1 MNWHN
6 IGPFSAFF
14 LENALFCG
22 YPLLAALSACSVF
35 RLLKLEEL
43 SQNQKLQPV
52 YFQRTLLNKT
62 QQKISIMLLLLA
74 LAGIL
79 VYQPASFTV
88 NSLLTRFFD
97 CSIFLLGSEFW
108 ENFIIF
114 VVLPLAT
121 FNFIGS
127 VGSTIWL
134 SKLIRRLSFEK
145 VLERRA
151 FIHYLVVAVIEW
163 AGILLMT
170 AGLIVVM
177 RYYS

>member
-6 IGPFSAFF
+6 IGSISAFF

-22 YPLLAALSACSVF
+22 YPLLAALSAFSVF
-35 RLLKLEEL
+35 RLLKLEAI
-43 SQNQKLQPV
+43 SQKQKLQPV

-62 QQKISIMLLLLA
+62 QQKITLMLLVLA

-88 NSLLTRFFD
+88 NSLLTGFFD

-121 FNFIGS
+121 FNFIVS
-127 VGSTIWL
+127 VGSTVWL
-134 SKLIRRLSFEK
+134 SKLIRRLSSEDILGKRTFRQYLL
-145 VLERRA
+145 VAILE
-151 FIHYLVVAVIEW
+151 W
-163 AGILLMT
+163 CGIIFLT

-177 RYYS
+177 RGYS

>member
-43 SQNQKLQPV
+43 SQKQKLQPV
-52 YFQRTLLNKT
+52 YFQRTILNKT
-62 QQKISIMLLLLA
+62 QQKISIMLLVLA

-88 NSLLTRFFD
+88 NSLLSGFFD

-121 FNFIGS
+121 FNFIVS
-127 VGSTIWL
+127 VGSTVWL
-134 SKLIRRLSFEK
+134 SKLIRRLSSVDILEK
-145 VLERRA
+145 RTFRQYLLVAILE
-151 FIHYLVVAVIEW
+151 W
-163 AGILLMT
+163 CGIIFLT
-170 AGLIVVM
+170 AGLICVM

>member
-6 IGPFSAFF
+6 IGSISAFF

-22 YPLLAALSACSVF
+22 YAVLAAVSAFSVL

-43 SQNQKLQPV
+43 SQKQKLLPV

-62 QQKISIMLLLLA
+62 QQKISLLLLLLA

-88 NSLLTRFFD
+88 NSILSRFFD
-97 CSIFLLGSEFW
+97 CSIFLLGSETW
-108 ENFIIF
+108 DNFIVF

-134 SKLIRRLSFEK
+134 SKLIRRLSFEN
-145 VLERRA
+145 VLERRS

>member
-1 MNWHN
+1 MNFQN
-6 IGPFSAFF
+6 IGPISAFF

-22 YPLLAALSACSVF
+22 YPLLAAVSVFSVF
-35 RLLKLEEL
+35 RLLKLEEI

-62 QQKISIMLLLLA
+62 QQKISIMLLVLA

-79 VYQPASFTV
+79 VYQPASFTL
-88 NSLLTRFFD
+88 NSLLSRFFD

-134 SKLIRRLSFEK
+134 SKLIRRLSLEDILEK
-145 VLERRA
+145 RTFKQYLLVAILE
-151 FIHYLVVAVIEW
+151 W
-163 AGILLMT
+163 SGILFLT
-170 AGLIVVM
+170 AGLIMVM

>member
-14 LENALFCG
+14 LENVLFCG
-22 YPLLAALSACSVF
+22 YPLLAALSAFSVF
-35 RLLKLEEL
+35 RLLKLEEI

-62 QQKISIMLLLLA
+62 QQKISLLLLLLA

-79 VYQPASFTV
+79 VYQPASFTL
-88 NSLLTRFFD
+88 NSLLSRFFD
-97 CSIFLLGSEFW
+97 CSIFLLGSGAW
-108 ENFIIF
+108 ENFIVF
-114 VVLPLAT
+114 VVLPLST

-127 VGSTIWL
+127 VCSTIWL
-134 SKLIRRLSFEK
+134 SKLIRRLASEDILEKRSF
-145 VLERRA
+145 R
-151 FIHYLVVAVIEW
+151 HYLVVSILEW
-163 AGILLMT
+163 CWILFIT

>member
-14 LENALFCG
+14 LENVLFCG
-22 YPLLAALSACSVF
+22 YPLLAALSAFSVF
-35 RLLKLEEL
+35 RLLNLEEI

-62 QQKISIMLLLLA
+62 QQKITLMLLVLA

-134 SKLIRRLSFEK
+134 SKLIRRLSLEN
-145 VLERRA
+145 VLEQRA
-151 FIHYLVVAVIEW
+151 FIHYLVVAILEW
-163 AGILLMT
+163 SGILFLT

>member
-22 YPLLAALSACSVF
+22 YAVLAAVSSFAVNK
-35 RLLKLEEL
+35 LLKHEES

-62 QQKISIMLLLLA
+62 QQKISLLLLLLA

-97 CSIFLLGSEFW
+97 CSIFLLGSETW
-108 ENFIIF
+108 ENFIVF
-114 VVLPLAT
+114 VILPLAT
-121 FNFIGS
+121 FNFLVS

-134 SKLIRRLSFEK
+134 SKLIHRLSSED
-145 VLERRA
+145 VLEKRTFRQ
-151 FIHYLVVAVIEW
+151 YLLVAILEW
-163 AGILLMT
+163 CWIIFLT

>member
-1 MNWHN
+1 M
-6 IGPFSAFF
+6 
-14 LENALFCG
+14 FCG

-43 SQNQKLQPV
+43 SQKQKLQPV
-52 YFQRTLLNKT
+52 YFQRTILNKT
-62 QQKISIMLLLLA
+62 QQKISIMLLVLA

-88 NSLLTRFFD
+88 NSLLSGFFD

-121 FNFIGS
+121 FNFIVS
-127 VGSTIWL
+127 VGSTVWL
-134 SKLIRRLSFEK
+134 SKLIRRLSSVDILEK
-145 VLERRA
+145 RTFRQYLLVAILE
-151 FIHYLVVAVIEW
+151 W
-163 AGILLMT
+163 CGIIFLT
-170 AGLIVVM
+170 AGLICVM

>member
-1 MNWHN
+1 MNFQN
-6 IGPFSAFF
+6 IGLISAFF

-22 YPLLAALSACSVF
+22 YPLLAALSAFSVF
-35 RLLKLEEL
+35 RLLKLEEI
-43 SQNQKLQPV
+43 SQKQKLQPV
-52 YFQRTLLNKT
+52 YFQRALINKN
-62 QQKISIMLLLLA
+62 QQKISLLLLLLA

-88 NSLLTRFFD
+88 NSILSRFFD
-97 CSIFLLGSEFW
+97 CSIFLLGSETW
-108 ENFIIF
+108 DNFIVF
-114 VVLPLAT
+114 VVLPLVT

-151 FIHYLVVAVIEW
+151 FIHYLVVAVLEW
-163 AGILLMT
+163 SGILFLT

>member
-22 YPLLAALSACSVF
+22 YTLLAALSACSVI

-43 SQNQKLQPV
+43 SQKQKLQPV
-52 YFQRTLLNKT
+52 YFQRTILNKT
-62 QQKISIMLLLLA
+62 QQKISLLLLLLA

-88 NSLLTRFFD
+88 NSILSRFFD
-97 CSIFLLGSEFW
+97 CSIFLLGSETW
-108 ENFIIF
+108 ENFIVF

-134 SKLIRRLSFEK
+134 SKLIHRLSLEN
-145 VLERRA
+145 VLEQRS
-151 FIHYLVVAVIEW
+151 FIHYLVVAILEW
-163 AGILLMT
+163 CGIIFLT
-170 AGLIVVM
+170 AGLICVM

>member
-1 MNWHN
+1 MNFQN
-6 IGPFSAFF
+6 IGPISAFF

-22 YPLLAALSACSVF
+22 YAVLAAVSDFSVL

-43 SQNQKLQPV
+43 SQKQKLQPV
-52 YFQRTLLNKT
+52 YFQRALINKT
-62 QQKISIMLLLLA
+62 QQKISIMLLVLA

-88 NSLLTRFFD
+88 NSLLTGFFD

-134 SKLIRRLSFEK
+134 SKLIRRLSLEN

-151 FIHYLVVAVIEW
+151 FIHYLVVAILEW
-163 AGILLMT
+163 SGILFLT

>member
-6 IGPFSAFF
+6 IGSISAFF

-22 YPLLAALSACSVF
+22 YAVLAAVSAFSVL
-35 RLLKLEEL
+35 RLLKLEEI

-88 NSLLTRFFD
+88 NSILSRFFD
-97 CSIFLLGSEFW
+97 CSIFLLGSETW
-108 ENFIIF
+108 DNFIVF

-121 FNFIGS
+121 FNFLVS

-134 SKLIRRLSFEK
+134 SKLIRRLTSEDILEKRSF
-145 VLERRA
+145 R
-151 FIHYLVVAVIEW
+151 HYLVVSILEW
-163 AGILLMT
+163 CGILFIT

>member
-1 MNWHN
+1 MNFQN
-6 IGPFSAFF
+6 IGPISAFF

-35 RLLKLEEL
+35 RLLKLEEI

-52 YFQRTLLNKT
+52 YFQRALINKN
-62 QQKISIMLLLLA
+62 QQKISIMLLVLA

-88 NSLLTRFFD
+88 NSLLSGFFD
-97 CSIFLLGSEFW
+97 CSFFLLGSETW
-108 ENFIIF
+108 ENFIVF
-114 VVLPLAT
+114 VILPLAT
-121 FNFIGS
+121 FNFLVS

-134 SKLIRRLSFEK
+134 SKLIRRLSFEN
-145 VLERRA
+145 VLERRS

>member
-1 MNWHN
+1 MNFQN
-6 IGPFSAFF
+6 IGPISSFF

-22 YPLLAALSACSVF
+22 YAVLAAVSAFSVL
-35 RLLKLEEL
+35 RLLKLEEI
-43 SQNQKLQPV
+43 SQKQKLQPV

-62 QQKISIMLLLLA
+62 QQKISIMLLVLA

-79 VYQPASFTV
+79 IYQPASFTV
-88 NSLLTRFFD
+88 NLLLSEFLD
-97 CSIFLLGSEFW
+97 CSIFMLGSETW
-108 ENFIIF
+108 ENFIVF

-121 FNFIGS
+121 FNFLVS

-134 SKLIRRLSFEK
+134 SKLIRRLASEDILEKRSF
-145 VLERRA
+145 R
-151 FIHYLVVAVIEW
+151 HYLVVAVIEW